1 MINYGIGFKYRDL
14 SSTEQEAR
22 LALIDKVIEEK
33 RQLTVEEAIDICG
46 GKEIFQI
53 LKEKSVFAFMDEMI
67 TFLYPVSAVPTNHH
81 VKLADG
87 RDFFSMCAV
96 DALGVSSMFHLD
108 VEINSICSE
117 SGDEIYVKVFNNE
130 ILEYS
135 PETLSIL
142 HVDLTKE
149 SNWASEC

>member
-1 MINYGIGFKYRDL
+1 MNNYGIGFKYREL
-14 SSTEQEAR
+14 SSIEQEAR
-22 LALIDKVIEEK
+22 LALIDKVIKER
-33 RQLTVEEAIDICG
+33 RQLLVKEAIDICG

-53 LKEKSVFAFMDEMI
+53 LKEKNIFAFMDEKI
-67 TFLYPVSAVPTNHH
+67 TFLYPVSAVPTNHR

-87 RDFFSMCAV
+87 REFFSMCAV

-117 SGDEIYVKVFNNE
+117 SGEAVNIKISNNE

-135 PETLSIL
+135 PKTLSIL

>member
-1 MINYGIGFKYRDL
+1 MTNYGIGFKYRDL
-14 SSTEQEAR
+14 SSLEQEAR
-22 LALIDKVIEEK
+22 LALIERVIKEK
-33 RQLTVEEAIDICG
+33 RQLSVEEAIDTCG
-46 GKEIFQI
+46 GKELFQV
-53 LKEKSVFAFMDEMI
+53 LKDKNIFAFMDEKV

-81 VKLADG
+81 VKLSDG

-117 SGDEIYVKVFNNE
+117 SGDEVYIKVSRDE

-135 PETLSIL
+135 PKTLSVL

-149 SNWASEC
+149 SNWAYEC

>member
-1 MINYGIGFKYRDL
+1 MTNYGIGFKYRDL
-14 SSTEQEAR
+14 SPQEQEAR
-22 LALIDKVIEEK
+22 LALIERVIREK
-33 RQLTVEEAIDICG
+33 RQLLIEEAIETCG
-46 GKEIFQI
+46 GREIYQV
-53 LKEKSVFAFMDEMI
+53 LKDKNIFAFMDEKI

-81 VKLADG
+81 VTLADG

-96 DALGVSSMFHLD
+96 DALGASSMFHLD

-117 SGDEIYVKVFNNE
+117 SGDEVHIKVSKDK

-135 PETLSIL
+135 PETLSVL

-149 SNWASEC
+149 NNWASEC